1 MFLKDLTSVIYEKNT
16 ASANRLITVKDGAGK
31 VLWHGKAKDL
41 ATFACDTNWLV
52 LEILVD
58 WTVIEEMDIPAYN
71 KSKIIIV
78 Y

>member
-1 MFLKDLTSVIYEKNT
+1 MFLKNLASVIYEKDT
-16 ASANRLITVKDGAGK
+16 ASANKLITVKDGAGK

-41 ATFACDTNWLV
+41 ETFACDTNWLV

-58 WTVIEEMDIPAYN
+58 WASFTEKDIPAYN

>member
-1 MFLKDLTSVIYEKNT
+1 MFLKNLASVIYEKDI
-16 ASANRLITVKDGAGK
+16 ASANRRITVKDGTGK

-41 ATFACDTNWLV
+41 INFARDTNWLV
-52 LEILVD
+52 LEVLVD
-58 WTVIEEMDIPAYN
+58 WASFTEKDIPAYN

>member
-1 MFLKDLTSVIYEKNT
+1 MFLKNLAPVIYEKNT
-16 ASANRLITVKDGAGK
+16 ASANRLITVKDGVGK

-41 ATFACDTNWLV
+41 ITFACNTNWLV
-52 LEILVD
+52 LEVLVD
-58 WTVIEEMDIPAYN
+58 WASLTEMDIPAYN